1 MFLGVKE
8 DFRAFIKWILIA
20 MVVGIVVGLAGGAFR
35 GAIDVAVAYRIRTG
49 WPLFLLPV
57 AGILIVFLYQRFGK
71 NDKGTNYVL
80 ISIRSKE
87 QLPWVTAP
95 LIFVSTVLSHFV
107 GASVGR
113 EGAALQLG
121 GSIAAKLG
129 QWMHLDDRDSHTM
142 TMCGMSACFSALFGT
157 PITAAIFSIE
167 VTSIGIMHYS
177 ALVPCI
183 LSAVAA
189 RMVTQWLGISGES
202 FFLTGVP
209 VIGGKSILQV
219 IVLGVLCALLSM
231 LFCII
236 MHKVF
241 FLLKKWFP
249 NGYIKVVAGG
259 TAMLVI
265 TLLLGTNDYTGGG
278 MDVVARALKGEA
290 VPWAFIIKILL
301 TALCL
306 GAGFKGGEIVP
317 SFFVGATFGCVVGA
331 LLGLTPSF
339 GAAMGMVAVFC
350 GVTNCPISS
359 MLLSVELFGSRGL
372 PFFAL
377 ICAVSYMLSGY
388 IGLYSEQKIIYS
400 KTKTQYIDTK
410 VTNE

>member
-1 MFLGVKE
+1 
-8 DFRAFIKWILIA
+8 
-20 MVVGIVVGLAGGAFR
+20 
-35 GAIDVAVAYRIRTG
+35 
-49 WPLFLLPV
+49 
-57 AGILIVFLYQRFGK
+57 
-71 NDKGTNYVL
+71 
-80 ISIRSKE
+80 
-87 QLPWVTAP
+87 
-95 LIFVSTVLSHFV
+95 
-107 GASVGR
+107 
-113 EGAALQLG
+113 
-121 GSIAAKLG
+121 
-129 QWMHLDDRDSHTM
+129 
-142 TMCGMSACFSALFGT
+142 
-157 PITAAIFSIE
+157 
-167 VTSIGIMHYS
+167 
-177 ALVPCI
+177 
-183 LSAVAA
+183 
-189 RMVTQWLGISGES
+189 
-202 FFLTGVP
+202 
-209 VIGGKSILQV
+209 
-219 IVLGVLCALLSM
+219 M
-231 LFCII
+231 LF
-236 MHKVF
+236 M
-241 FLLKKWFP
+241 
-249 NGYIKVVAGG
+249 
-259 TAMLVI
+259 

-278 MDVVARALKGEA
+278 MDVVARALEGEA

-317 SFFVGATFGCVVGA
+317 SFFVGATFGCVVGV